1 MGTPVPLL
9 LAPHRSAGPQD
20 PDGHPVLR
28 GPEPRPS
35 GPQFA
40 PDGFDQLVRDSGWT
54 LVGTTRSGL
63 DVYQSLPG
71 RDPIPIQTDPELVR
85 RRFFGREV
93 APSLFAALLV
103 LALLL
108 LTVSIFLDPRAYLR
122 LLPSNWELLRA
133 ASLMVMSGFLLYWA
147 VHSLVFWVR
156 SRGGPSPVSCRGP
169 GSGGSSGA

>member
-1 MGTPVPLL
+1 M
-9 LAPHRSAGPQD
+9 
-20 PDGHPVLR
+20 
-28 GPEPRPS
+28 
-35 GPQFA
+35 
-40 PDGFDQLVRDSGWT
+40 RDSGWT

-108 LTVSIFLDPRAYLR
+108 LTVSIFLPLERTCGSCPPTGSCCGR
-122 LLPSNWELLRA
+122 LLLW
-133 ASLMVMSGFLLYWA
+133 
-147 VHSLVFWVR
+147 
-156 SRGGPSPVSCRGP
+156 
-169 GSGGSSGA
+169 